1 MKKTKKL
8 SLLTIF
14 ILLMSI
20 ITSQVY
26 AAKLPYSAG
35 YKSMIN
41 SDSAALYDMDIKSLE
56 TYMINTGKTTNAAEL
71 GTADYTGYTNTGY
84 KEEETGFGFSPSSL
98 MALELDP
105 DTGNI
110 SSIEDYYIP

>member
-1 MKKTKKL
+1 MR
-8 SLLTIF
+8 
-14 ILLMSI
+14 
-20 ITSQVY
+20 
-26 AAKLPYSAG
+26 LPS
-35 YKSMIN
+35 ST
-41 SDSAALYDMDIKSLE
+41 L
-56 TYMINTGKTTNAAEL
+56 MINTGKTTNAAEL